1 MQAKRFAVDPGW
13 QVLLK
18 DMGLD
23 LEAVLKSA
31 QLPADLFSRKN
42 AALSAPEYFR
52 VWNAAHEASNDPS
65 FPLRVGQAVS
75 IESFH
80 PLFFAVLCS
89 PNLNVGMKRL
99 SQFKR
104 LVGPMTVCISESPDS
119 TTITLDCLD
128 ADNPIPTTMIGMELV
143 FMVNLARLGTRERV
157 EPMSVSADVALP
169 NREIYAEYFGVP
181 VTHGENNSIKFSASD
196 ARRPFVTENVPM
208 WNFFEPELRRRLS
221 DIEKEEGFV
230 VRVRSSL
237 LELLP
242 SGQCSMDA
250 VAKKLA
256 VSKRTLQRR
265 LSEEST
271 TFQVELNKTRE
282 KLARHYLSKSD
293 LSGAQISYLLGFEDP
308 NSFCRAYH
316 SWTGQTPNQSRMND
330 HVQA

>member
-1 MQAKRFAVDPGW
+1 MQATKFAVEPGL

-23 LEAVLKSA
+23 LEKILKRA
-31 QLPADLFSRKN
+31 RLPKDLFSQKN
-42 AALSAPEYFR
+42 PTLSATEYFQL
-52 VWNAAHEASNDPS
+52 WNVAHEASGDPS

-75 IESFH
+75 VESFH

-104 LVGPMTVCISESPDS
+104 LVGPMTVCVTESPDS
-119 TTITLDCLD
+119 TSITLDCLD
-128 ADNPIPTTMIGMELV
+128 VDNPIPPTMIGMELV
-143 FMVNLARLGTRERV
+143 FMVNLIRLGTRERV
-157 EPMSVSADVALP
+157 EPLSVTSAVAIP

-181 VTHGENNSIKFSASD
+181 VTHGENNSIKFSVSD
-196 ARRPFVTENVPM
+196 ARRPFVTENERM
-208 WNFFEPELRRRLS
+208 WSFFNPELRRRLS
-221 DIEKEEGFV
+221 DMDSEEGFV
-230 VRVRSSL
+230 TRVRSSL

-271 TFQVELNKTRE
+271 CFQIELNKTRE
-282 KLARHYLSKSD
+282 KLARHYLYKSD
-293 LSGAQISYLLGFEDP
+293 LSSSQISYLLGFEDP
-308 NSFCRAYH
+308 NSFCRAFH
-316 SWTGQTPNQSRMND
+316 SWTGQTPNQSRMNA